1 MILGVSV
8 LMFLILILNILFNFR
23 SYGINSIDNK
33 AKILSQTIKHAL
45 TSQMVN
51 GVIKDRKL
59 FLSQIENLEHVDKI
73 WLVRGQKVIKQ
84 FGSGFTNE
92 IARDDVDKKVLN
104 TGESIQIISENIFSK
119 STYRITIPYKATKE
133 GPINCLSCHNASE
146 GDTLGAISIELSA
159 DKAKS
164 MGMQTVVNTVIISL
178 LILVMILV
186 FIHKIISPFLSIFE
200 SIKHVMGKAQEGDYS
215 TRIAYTK
222 SEENNDVARW
232 INTLLEKLQI
242 TLADIDTNINVF
254 LEKDKNED
262 KDPLLKVKAS
272 VSRLSEIYKFR
283 TTIEQDRSLEQIYI
297 RLATIID
304 NKFHLNNFS
313 FYESSVNTGEIKLVY
328 SKNKTRCNAVEHGC
342 RANRTNTVIDSCS
355 FNELCSGYDKTDG
368 KTDDYL
374 CIPYSISNELDL
386 IISIIS
392 DSKEQSLT
400 IRNNFELI
408 KDYIVAIRTEIISK
422 KLMNTLEKSAN
433 TDPLTGLYNRKYL
446 VESINKINSQASRV
460 KLDFGVLMVDIDF
473 FKKVNDTYGHDV
485 GDNAIKILADSL
497 RETTRNSDILV
508 RFGGE
513 EFIILLYDCKEE
525 TISEVAEKIRLN
537 FMSKI
542 IPAGYET
549 ISKTIS
555 IGSST
560 FPNDSKDLD
569 DCIKFADL
577 ALYNAKNTGRNKVVK
592 YIKDFSKKTPT

>member
-1 MILGVSV
+1 MKTKNKIILMILGVSV

-313 FYESSVNTGEIKLVY
+313 FYESSLNTGEIKLVY
-328 SKNKTRCNAVEHGC
+328 SKKR
-342 RANRTNTVIDSCS
+342 
-355 FNELCSGYDKTDG
+355 
-368 KTDDYL
+368 
-374 CIPYSISNELDL
+374 
-386 IISIIS
+386 
-392 DSKEQSLT
+392 
-400 IRNNFELI
+400 
-408 KDYIVAIRTEIISK
+408 
-422 KLMNTLEKSAN
+422 
-433 TDPLTGLYNRKYL
+433 
-446 VESINKINSQASRV
+446 
-460 KLDFGVLMVDIDF
+460 
-473 FKKVNDTYGHDV
+473 
-485 GDNAIKILADSL
+485 
-497 RETTRNSDILV
+497 
-508 RFGGE
+508 
-513 EFIILLYDCKEE
+513 
-525 TISEVAEKIRLN
+525 
-537 FMSKI
+537 
-542 IPAGYET
+542 
-549 ISKTIS
+549 
-555 IGSST
+555 
-560 FPNDSKDLD
+560 
-569 DCIKFADL
+569 
-577 ALYNAKNTGRNKVVK
+577 
-592 YIKDFSKKTPT
+592 